1 MHSGKYLEMYG
12 KKIFYID
19 SGETDSDKI
28 ILFLHGYSFSS
39 ANWLN
44 IGAIEHFQALDY
56 RVLLLD
62 YPGFGK
68 SEVIDEFKVGEGQ
81 LKNAGKFLC
90 GVLDSLQIEK
100 CTVVGP
106 SMGGGILIDSYS
118 DCGSRIDTMVLI
130 APAWYKQNNLNRIKS
145 RKIFIWGS
153 MDDLIPIES
162 VKDQLS
168 HLDNSI
174 IEVIEGG
181 KHAPYLN
188 KPDVFFEICR
198 RHLS

>member
-90 GVLDSLQIEK
+90 GV
-100 CTVVGP
+100 
-106 SMGGGILIDSYS
+106 
-118 DCGSRIDTMVLI
+118 
-130 APAWYKQNNLNRIKS
+130 
-145 RKIFIWGS
+145 
-153 MDDLIPIES
+153 
-162 VKDQLS
+162 
-168 HLDNSI
+168 
-174 IEVIEGG
+174 
-181 KHAPYLN
+181 
-188 KPDVFFEICR
+188 
-198 RHLS
+198 